1 MELFKSHLSRGVAHL
16 KIGELDE
23 ALADFNETVAL
34 GDNPGRACFYRGIA
48 NFNKGNFHA
57 AIDDLTESIRFDS
70 KRGAAFLARA
80 IAHTELGEENE
91 AEKDLVTAYGLNNTE
106 IGSFMDEYA
115 ISRNMFERSMAL
127 FDGDRGPWKIVLT
140 DDEVIR
146 MNEWQ

>member
-1 MELFKSHLSRGVAHL
+1 MAHL

-23 ALADFNETVAL
+23 ALADFSEAVSL
-34 GDNPGRACFYRGIA
+34 GDNPGRAYFYRGIA
-48 NFNKGNFHA
+48 QLNKGSFQEA
-57 AIDDLTESIRFDS
+57 VADLTESIRLDS
-70 KRGAAFLARA
+70 KRGAAFLARGLA
-80 IAHTELGEENE
+80 YSELGHQQE
-91 AEKDLVTAYGLNNTE
+91 AETDLQTAYALNNTE